1 LYKNKQDDV
10 STYQKRCFLLIFTVL
25 RSLKNGKFW
34 CLDFSA
40 ICFSFQDINEKLT
53 QTTRKVRLSVIRG
66 AFTIHS
72 STPTLRINLNEHPIL
87 WYRLHNRNTV
97 LLVSIQI
104 FLKLRKYN
112 FDKIVFFVRHC
123 QNLRNFSF
131 LSGF

>member
-1 LYKNKQDDV
+1 MFSFNFYSLKE
-10 STYQKRCFLLIFTVL
+10 
-25 RSLKNGKFW
+25 LKNGNFW

-40 ICFSFQDINEKLT
+40 VCFSFQDINEKLT
-53 QTTRKVRLSVIRG
+53 QTMQKVRLSVIRG

-72 STPTLRINLNEHPIL
+72 STPTFRIILNEHPIL
-87 WYRLHNRNTV
+87 WYRLQNRNTV